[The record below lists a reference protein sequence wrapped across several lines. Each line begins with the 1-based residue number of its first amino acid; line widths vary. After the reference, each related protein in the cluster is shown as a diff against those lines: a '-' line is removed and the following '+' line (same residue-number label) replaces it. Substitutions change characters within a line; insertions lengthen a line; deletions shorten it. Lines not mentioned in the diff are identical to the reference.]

1 MTPLTVLTNLPDLE
15 SARKLA
21 KVLVE
26 KGLVACVNIMSPV
39 QSIYR
44 WKGAIEEAAE
54 VPLFLK
60 TTQDRY
66 AEVEKTIGELHPYE
80 IPEIIALPIIDGLP
94 AYLSWVKEETTLIDA
109 SVS

>member
-1 MTPLTVLTNLPDLE
+1 MIPLTVLTNLPDVE

-21 KVLVE
+21 KMLVE
-26 KGLVACVNIMSPV
+26 KGLAACVNIMSPV

-44 WKGAIEEAAE
+44 WKGVVEEAAE

-66 AEVEKTIGELHPYE
+66 AEVEKTIREHHPYE
-80 IPEIIALPIIDGLP
+80 VPEIIALPIVTGLA
-94 AYLSWVKEETTLIDA
+94 AYLDWVKEETQ
-109 SVS
+109 SRES